1 MATIHTRGEECAAG
15 LAPAMCVMCDL
26 PWAVPAM
33 SAIVGMAGCER
44 PAVGAGDWFNS
55 GLKTGERVE
64 GSERELRGV
73 SGGVGPCGVVWGS
86 VTVLGTGH

>member
-15 LAPAMCVMCDL
+15 LSPAMCVMCAL
-26 PWAVPAM
+26 PWHVPVM
-33 SAIVGMAGCER
+33 SAMAVRMAGCER
-44 PAVGAGDWFNS
+44 PAVGAGDWFKS
-55 GLKTGERVE
+55 GLKTGDRVE

-73 SGGVGPCGVVWGS
+73 SGGGGAVWGS